1 MLRILGSSKKL
12 CGGWTRR
19 EMLWAGGLG
28 LFNLTLP
35 SFFQLKALQANEN
48 KQTLGKSFG
57 KAKHCIL
64 LYLYGAPSQLE
75 LCDMKPNAPV
85 EIRGELKPIRSSL
98 PGLDVC
104 ELLPNMAK
112 VMDRV
117 TVVRSMTHRYPI
129 HGVAYALT
137 GVPQI
142 DIPMELNPRDGRHWP
157 FVGSV
162 MDYLGKNGQLKRK
175 AGAVPD
181 NIALPFHFSSQ
192 RVGEVP
198 RAGPY
203 AAFLGGAFNPLWT
216 EFHGRA
222 SRSVVK
228 TLQDQK
234 LDCWD
239 PYLGITPESRF
250 ELASTTQLPADITLD
265 RLHHRRTLAEQFD
278 QARRDLDQSSAGRSS
293 DRYREMAYS
302 MIGSEKIRTALD
314 LRREPAPLR
323 ESYGM
328 TIFGQAALAA
338 RRLVEAGSR
347 FVSVF
352 WDEYGLAGSGW
363 DTHWDH
369 YPRMKN
375 ELLPGLDKAFYGLI
389 HDLDGRGLLDETLVL
404 CVSEHGRTPTL
415 QNVRGGGRD
424 HWAQA
429 YSCIFAGG
437 GVARGR
443 VVGKTDKHAGSVI
456 ERPVSP
462 KDILATL
469 YHLMGVD
476 PQTQLLDRTGRP
488 MPLVAEGEVVKEMLA

>member
-1 MLRILGSSKKL
+1 MLRILGASKKL

-19 EMLWAGGLG
+19 DMLWAGGLG
-28 LFNLTLP
+28 LFNLGLP
-35 SFFQLKALQANEN
+35 SFLRLSAQQPATDQRRI
-48 KQTLGKSFG
+48 GKGFG

-98 PGLDVC
+98 LGLDVC
-104 ELLPNMAK
+104 ELLPHMAK

-117 TVVRSMTHRYPI
+117 TVVRSMTHPYPI

-142 DIPMELNPRDGRHWP
+142 DIPMELNPRDSRHWP

-162 MDYLGKNGQLKRK
+162 MDFLGKNGKWKQQ
-175 AGAVPD
+175 GGGVPD
-181 NIALPFHFSSQ
+181 NIGLPFPFSSQ

-203 AAFLGGAFNPLWT
+203 AAFLGGGYNPLWT
-216 EFHGRA
+216 EFHGHA
-222 SRSVVK
+222 SRSVIK
-228 TLQDQK
+228 TLQGQK
-234 LDCWD
+234 LESWD
-239 PYLGITPESRF
+239 PYLGITLESQF
-250 ELASTTQLPADITLD
+250 ALATATRLPADITLD
-265 RLHHRRTLAEQFD
+265 RLHGRRTLSEQFD
-278 QARRDLDQSSAGRSS
+278 QARRGMDQTSAGKSS

-302 MIGSEKIRTALD
+302 LIGSEKIRNALD
-314 LRREPAPLR
+314 LSREPAPVR

-328 TIFGQAALAA
+328 TIFGQASLAA

-389 HDLDGRGLLDETLVL
+389 NDLDSRGLLDETLVL
-404 CVSEHGRTPTL
+404 CMSEHGRTPKL
-415 QNVRGGGRD
+415 QNVPGGGRD

-429 YSCIFAGG
+429 YSGIFAGG

-443 VVGKTDKHAGSVI
+443 VVGKTDKHAGSVVDH
-456 ERPVSP
+456 PVSP

-476 PQTQLLDRTGRP
+476 PQTQLIDRTGRP
-488 MPLVAEGEVVKEMLA
+488 VPLVADGQVVKEMLA